1 MAISNNSDL
10 CIIAFVSRFDCLHTE
25 FVRVPMYQIFYHF
38 HQIATGMIEIAING
52 RRRCSVEIIIAI
64 NENWQTSSENGKGNI
79 VQRKATASYHGH
91 REQSRSEKNNVL
103 IALFLSSLFIS
114 FYFP

>member
-1 MAISNNSDL
+1 M
-10 CIIAFVSRFDCLHTE
+10 
-25 FVRVPMYQIFYHF
+25 PMYQIFYHF

>member
-1 MAISNNSDL
+1 MEL
-10 CIIAFVSRFDCLHTE
+10 LLT
-25 FVRVPMYQIFYHF
+25 RVVQRDSIKN
-38 HQIATGMIEIAING
+38 HQIIIFIFIYLFQKRKIKIKIKPGMIEIAING
-52 RRRCSVEIIIAI
+52 GRRCSVEIIIAI